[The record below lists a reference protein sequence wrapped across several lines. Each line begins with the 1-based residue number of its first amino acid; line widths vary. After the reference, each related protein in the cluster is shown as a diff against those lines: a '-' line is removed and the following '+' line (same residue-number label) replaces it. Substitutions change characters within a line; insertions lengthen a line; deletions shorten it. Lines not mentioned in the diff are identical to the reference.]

1 MLLTVDEMVA
11 LVRSSVNVKVPTT
24 DSDGN
29 TSLIYDQSY
38 LEMTD
43 DDIKLFIKLGVT
55 RAYPD
60 VEDLSELPDGSEF
73 ALVLLAKIELYLK
86 LAVIVA
92 PKVDLGADNNN
103 YIKQDQRFSHYMKL
117 VESAKEQYEDWL
129 ENEAT
134 GANTVSSYDVLLS
147 NRHYTNR
154 NYEKQ
159 VTPKV
164 HILIDDVGSD
174 FVKFRWKMS
183 NYSHFGRYKVYFSEN
198 PILNMYADGASY
210 LHKIAQD
217 AQLVKSTGNIR
228 DTYHIVTGLEP
239 ETTYYLVVVSVE
251 RNQVFGVAETSFTT
265 LEEESD
271 EEDVSITS
279 LNGGE

>member
-1 MLLTVDEMVA
+1 MLLTVDDMVA
-11 LVRSSVNVKVPTT
+11 LIRSSVNVQVP
-24 DSDGN
+24 SEDG
-29 TSLIYDQSY
+29 SFSIYDQYY
-38 LEMTD
+38 LKMTD

-73 ALVLLAKIELYLK
+73 ALVLLAKIELYMK

-103 YIKQDQRFSHYMKL
+103 YIKQDQRFNHYMKL
-117 VESAKEQYEDWL
+117 VEDAKAQYDDWL
-129 ENEAT
+129 ENEST

-147 NRHYTNR
+147 NRHYTRR

-164 HILIDDVGSD
+164 KVYIDEVTSD
-174 FVKFRWKMS
+174 SVKFHWKMT
-183 NYSHFGRYKVYFSEN
+183 NTSHFGRFKVYFSTS
-198 PILNMYADGASY
+198 PIMNVFADGADYKS
-210 LHKIAQD
+210 KIAQD

-228 DTYHIVTGLEP
+228 DTYHTVTGLEP
-239 ETTYYLVVVSVE
+239 ENTYYIAVISLE
-251 RNQVFGVAETSFTT
+251 RNQVFGYAETTFTT
-265 LEEESD
+265 LEDVTD
-271 EEDVSITS
+271 EEDIEVTDLS
-279 LNGGE
+279 N

>member
-1 MLLTVDEMVA
+1 MLLTVDDMVA
-11 LVRSSVNVKVPTT
+11 LVRSSVNVQVP
-24 DSDGN
+24 SEDG
-29 TSLIYDQSY
+29 SLIYDQSY

-55 RAYPD
+55 RAYPE

-86 LAVIVA
+86 LAVVVA

-117 VESAKEQYEDWL
+117 VNSAKEQYDDWL
-129 ENEAT
+129 ENEST

-147 NRHYTNR
+147 NRHYTLR

-164 HILIDDVGSD
+164 KIVIDEVGTD
-174 FVKFRWKMS
+174 YVKLHWKMS
-183 NYSHFGRYKVYFSEN
+183 NSSHFSRYKVYIGDMPVFDKF
-198 PILNMYADGASY
+198 ADGASY
-210 LHKIAQD
+210 RDKITQD

-228 DTYHIVTGLEP
+228 DTYHEVTGLEP
-239 ETTYYLVVVSVE
+239 YTTYYIAVISVE

-271 EEDVSITS
+271 EEDVSVTS
-279 LNGGE
+279 LNGGD

>member
-1 MLLTVDEMVA
+1 MLLTVDDLVT
-11 LVRSSVNVKVPTT
+11 LVRSSVNVQVPTDDDSTIT
-24 DSDGN
+24 DQG
-29 TSLIYDQSY
+29 Y

-73 ALVLLAKIELYLK
+73 AIVLLAKIELYLK
-86 LAVIVA
+86 LAVLVS

-117 VESAKEQYEDWL
+117 VNSATEQYNKWL
-129 ENEAT
+129 EDEST
-134 GANTVSSYDVLLS
+134 EANTLSSYDVLLS
-147 NRHYTNR
+147 NRHYTQR

-164 HILIDDVGSD
+164 RITIDTVTSEGVY
-174 FVKFRWKMS
+174 FHWKMTNS
-183 NYSHFGRYKVYFSEN
+183 SHFARYKVYISTSA
-198 PILNMYADGASY
+198 IIDKYADGAYYSD
-210 LHKIAQD
+210 KIAED
-217 AQLVKSTGNIR
+217 AQCVKSTGNIR
-228 DTYHIVTGLEP
+228 DTYHEVTGLEP
-239 ETTYYLVVVSVE
+239 ETTYYIAVVSLE

-265 LEEESD
+265 LEEVTD
-271 EEDVSITS
+271 EEDSETTDLS
-279 LNGGE
+279 S